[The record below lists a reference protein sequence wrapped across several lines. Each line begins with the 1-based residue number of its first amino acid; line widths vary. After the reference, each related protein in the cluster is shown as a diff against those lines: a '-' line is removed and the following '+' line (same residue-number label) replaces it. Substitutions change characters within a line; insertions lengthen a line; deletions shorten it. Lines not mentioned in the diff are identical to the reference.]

1 MKLITTTDG
10 SHSLYVPELNE
21 TYHSKH
27 GAIQESN
34 HIFIE
39 AGLKSLRRKKT
50 LVNPLHILE
59 IGFGT
64 GLNAFLTHL
73 AASDFAVNY
82 TSLEAY
88 PLSNEISSVL
98 NYPDILAVS
107 EADKKI
113 FEVMH
118 ECAWNKIFEVSPSF
132 RLTKLHQKL
141 EDAILLPNHFN
152 MVYYDAFAPEV
163 QPELWTEAIFAK
175 IYASM
180 QNNGVLTTYCA
191 KGVVK
196 RALKKVGF
204 EVVGLPGPPGKREIT
219 KAIKVSK

>member
-1 MKLITTTDG
+1 MQTPKLITTTDG

-39 AGLKSLRRKKT
+39 AGLKDLQRKESLT
-50 LVNPLHILE
+50 NPLHILE

-64 GLNAFLTHL
+64 GLNAFLTRL
-73 AASDFAVNY
+73 AASNFAVNY
-82 TSLEAY
+82 SSLEAY
-88 PLSNEISSVL
+88 PLSKEITSAL

-118 ECAWNKIFEVSPSF
+118 ECAWNEVIEVRPNF
-132 RLTKLHQKL
+132 HLTKLHQKL
-141 EDAILLPNHFN
+141 
-152 MVYYDAFAPEV
+152 
-163 QPELWTEAIFAK
+163 
-175 IYASM
+175 
-180 QNNGVLTTYCA
+180 
-191 KGVVK
+191 
-196 RALKKVGF
+196 
-204 EVVGLPGPPGKREIT
+204 
-219 KAIKVSK
+219 